1 MPGASTESCT
11 GSPSGSPR
19 RSVVIPGATLDRVRL
34 HEDIALLAELGA
46 DEIRIGVDWS
56 WMQPSAGAVNG
67 DAVEFYTGATQ
78 TARSCN
84 VALQFT
90 LLERGVPKWFDND
103 GGFADPKWA
112 GHWWPRWVEVCADSF
127 GDNVAG
133 WVPIDHP
140 LAVANRLFPDDPR
153 RHGEVLDTVITGWRD
168 AWRILRGG
176 PPVITSFGMEIVRPV
191 DQTIPAEHAAKR
203 LDQIRWRLWLQGLRD
218 GVVSIPGR
226 ADNEI
231 ADLAGSCDVLGITVR
246 HERDALG
253 LLHRAAEQGIDRQ
266 MAVTMLLPAGTDA
279 DRESVVERYL
289 QQTTEAATAL
299 PLISIG
305 VSPAFDATDTD
316 FTEQNTGRGI
326 ISRDRELKDSGRLY
340 FGITE

>member
-1 MPGASTESCT
+1 MPHTPT
-11 GSPSGSPR
+11 GLPARGI
-19 RSVVIPGATLDRVRL
+19 VIPASHLDRSRL

-46 DEIRIGVDWS
+46 NEIRIGVDWA
-56 WMQPSAGAVNG
+56 WMQPSPGVIDG
-67 DAVEFYTGATQ
+67 DAAEFYLGATQ
-78 TARSCN
+78 TARGCN

-90 LLERGVPKWFDND
+90 LLERAVPKWFEND
-103 GGFADPKWA
+103 GGFADAKFA
-112 GHWWPRWVEVCADSF
+112 GHWWPRWVEACADTF
-127 GDNVAG
+127 GDNIAG

-153 RHGEVLDTVITGWRD
+153 RHGEVLDTVITAWRD

-176 PPVITSFGMEIVRPV
+176 PPVITSFGVEIVRPI

-226 ADNEI
+226 ADSEMV
-231 ADLAGSCDVLGITVR
+231 DLAGSCDVLGITLR

-253 LLHRAAEQGIDRQ
+253 LLHRAAEQGLDRP
-266 MAVTMLLPAGTDA
+266 MAVTLLLPSGTDA
-279 DRESVVERYL
+279 DRELVVERYL
-289 QQTTEAATAL
+289 QQTAEAATAL
-299 PLISIG
+299 PLTSIAM
-305 VSPAFDATDTD
+305 SPAFDATTLGPDARAGAD
-316 FTEQNTGRGI
+316 RGI

-340 FGITE
+340 FGVTE